1 MLKVNEKRQYNKGRE
16 IRKLI
21 FVARIC
27 AKVSKRTDRGSSGE
41 QAKKK
46 KKKKTNSQLTA
57 I

>member
-46 KKKKTNSQLTA
+46 KKKKKKN
-57 I
+57 